1 MDKLDMIFSMQSA
14 LNKEIRQARNLSF
27 SSSEWIQKETL
38 AMLSEMAEVLD
49 EVNFKWWKNK
59 KEIDEKAL
67 KEELIDILHF
77 FISMCIDAGMTADEM
92 LEIYS
97 RKNQENLDRQ
107 HGLSSK
113 EGYAVSENLNISK
126 EAKK

>member
-1 MDKLDMIFSMQSA
+1 
-14 LNKEIRQARNLSF
+14 
-27 SSSEWIQKETL
+27 
-38 AMLSEMAEVLD
+38 MLSEMAEVLD

-59 KEIDEKAL
+59 KEINEKAL

-77 FISMCIDAGMTADEM
+77 FISMCIDAGMNSDEM
-92 LEIYS
+92 LEIYT

-113 EGYAVSENLNISK
+113 EGYAVSENQNISK
-126 EAKK
+126 EVQK